1 MKPLRYMYNS
11 LFVCALGLF
20 SAATAIAAEEGGSS
34 AEHSSEMIF
43 KWIHFAILAG
53 LLYWVFGKLL
63 PPMFRRNADSI
74 SSAITKATAAK
85 VEAERKLQEAATKMG
100 NLEREIAEFRAQ
112 AQRDAAAEVERLRG
126 ATVLDVEKIR
136 AAAKAE
142 IEAAERAARVELK
155 ELAARLAVDGA
166 ESLVAKQMTPAV
178 QEAMI
183 SSFVQSLQ
191 GRPN

>member
-1 MKPLRYMYNS
+1 MKQVRNVYYS
-11 LFVCALGLF
+11 LVVCALGLF
-20 SAATAIAAEEGGSS
+20 SAAATFAAEEGGNP
-34 AEHSSEMIF
+34 AEHSTEMVF
-43 KWIHFAILAG
+43 KWIHFVILAV
-53 LLYWVFGKLL
+53 LVYWVFGKLL
-63 PPMFRRNADSI
+63 PPVFRRNADNI

-85 VEAERKLQEAATKMG
+85 VEAERKLQEAVTKMG
-100 NLEREIAEFRAQ
+100 NLEREIAEFRVQ

-126 ATVLDVEKIR
+126 ATILDVEKIR
-136 AAAKAE
+136 TAAKAE

-155 ELAARLAVDGA
+155 ELAAKLAVDGA

-178 QEAMI
+178 QEATI

>member
-1 MKPLRYMYNS
+1 MKGARNVYHCLV
-11 LFVCALGLF
+11 VCALGLF
-20 SAATAIAAEEGGSS
+20 SAGAAFGAEEGGSP
-34 AEHSSEMIF
+34 AEHSAEMIF
-43 KWIHFAILAG
+43 KWIHFVLLAV
-53 LLYWVFGKLL
+53 LLYWLFATKL
-63 PPMFRRNADSI
+63 PPWFRRNADNI
-74 SSAITKATAAK
+74 SLAITKATAAK
-85 VEAERKLQEAATKMG
+85 VEAERKLQEAVTKMG
-100 NLEREIAEFRAQ
+100 NLEREIAEFRVQ

-126 ATVLDVEKIR
+126 ATILDVEKIR

-155 ELAARLAVDGA
+155 ELAAKLAVDGA

-183 SSFVQSLQ
+183 GSFVQSLQ

>member
-1 MKPLRYMYNS
+1 MKQVRNVYYS
-11 LFVCALGLF
+11 LVVCALGLF
-20 SAATAIAAEEGGSS
+20 SAAATFAAEEGGNP
-34 AEHSSEMIF
+34 AEHSTEMVF

-53 LLYWVFGKLL
+53 LVYWVFGKLL
-63 PPMFRRNADSI
+63 PPVFRRNADNI

-85 VEAERKLQEAATKMG
+85 VEAERKLQEAVTKMG
-100 NLEREIAEFRAQ
+100 NLEREIAEFRVQ

-126 ATVLDVEKIR
+126 VTILDVEKIR
-136 AAAKAE
+136 TAAKAE

-178 QEAMI
+178 QEATI

>member
-1 MKPLRYMYNS
+1 MKSTRHVYYGLV
-11 LFVCALGLF
+11 VCALGLF
-20 SAATAIAAEEGGSS
+20 STAAAFAAEEGGSS
-34 AEHSSEMIF
+34 AEHSTEMIF
-43 KWIHFAILAG
+43 KWIHFFILAG
-53 LLYWVFGKLL
+53 LVYWVFGKLL
-63 PPMFRRNADSI
+63 PPVFRRNADNI

-85 VEAERKLQEAATKMG
+85 AEAERKLQEAVTKMG

-112 AQRDAAAEVERLRG
+112 AQRDAAAEVERLRA
-126 ATVLDVEKIR
+126 ATVLDVEKIH

-155 ELAARLAVDGA
+155 ELAAELAVDGA

-183 SSFVQSLQ
+183 SSFVQSLH